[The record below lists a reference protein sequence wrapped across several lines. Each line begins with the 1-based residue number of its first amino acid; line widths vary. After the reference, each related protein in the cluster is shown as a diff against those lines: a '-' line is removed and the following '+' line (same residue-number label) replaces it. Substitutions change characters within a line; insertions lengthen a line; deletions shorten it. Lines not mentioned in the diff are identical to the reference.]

1 MPLGLACPGLR
12 LPDGKVWAMTSAH
25 ADNPQNMQQHSGS
38 TPVEALTGVVND
50 SFEATMASL
59 KDLVAIPGIAW
70 PSFDPKELDLSAEAV
85 ASLVR
90 AAGMEDVRILRC
102 DKADGTP
109 GGPAVVAR
117 RLAAEGKPTIL
128 LYAHHDVQPP
138 GDRNL
143 WNSEPFV
150 AEEREGRLYGRGA
163 ADDKAGIMAHLAA
176 YSAVT
181 KVLGDDFGL
190 GVTFFFEGE
199 EEAGSPTFRAF
210 LEEHQELLRA
220 DVIVVADSSNWKVGV
235 PALTTS
241 LRGLVD
247 GTFEVR
253 VLDHAVHSGMF
264 GGPVLDAPTLLSRLI
279 ATLHDDEGNVAV
291 AGLVGRDDVAVDLT
305 EADYRADASVL
316 DGVKLAGSGTIASR
330 LWTKPA
336 LSIIG
341 MDVPA
346 VDVASNTLIPA
357 ARAKFS
363 MRLAPG
369 QDPDSA
375 MEALKQHVEGNAPFG
390 ATVTFTPGERGN
402 AFSTDTSSAA
412 ARVALWALGES
423 WGVEP
428 VEMGIGG
435 SIPFIADLLEMYP
448 AAQILVTGV
457 EDPDSRAHSANESLH
472 IDDFRHAVLAE
483 TLMLARLN
491 AEGLAD

>member
-1 MPLGLACPGLR
+1 
-12 LPDGKVWAMTSAH
+12 MTSAH
-25 ADNPQNMQQHSGS
+25 AETPQNKHLDSGA
-38 TPVEALTGVVND
+38 TPVEALSRAVHD
-50 SFEATMASL
+50 SFDTTLASL

-70 PSFDPKELDLSAEAV
+70 PSFDPSELDKSAEAV
-85 ASLVR
+85 AALVK
-90 AAGMEDVRILRC
+90 ATGMEDVRILRC
-102 DKADGTP
+102 DKSDGTP

-117 RLAAEGKPTIL
+117 RPAAEGKPTIL

-138 GDRNL
+138 GDRGL
-143 WNSEPFV
+143 WDSEPFS
-150 AEEREGRLYGRGA
+150 AEERDGRLYGRGA

-176 YSAVT
+176 YAAAT
-181 KVLGDDFGL
+181 HVLGEEFGL

-199 EEAGSPTFRAF
+199 EEAGSPTFRTF
-210 LEEHQELLRA
+210 LEEHRELLRA

-291 AGLVGRDDVAVDLT
+291 AGLVGRDEVAVDLA

-316 DGVKLAGSGTIASR
+316 DGVRLAGSGTIASR

-369 QDPDSA
+369 QDPEAA
-375 MEALKQHVEGNAPFG
+375 MDALRQHVESNAPFG
-390 ATVTFTPGERGN
+390 AKVTFTPGERGD

-448 AAQILVTGV
+448 EVQILVTGV

-472 IDDFRHAVLAE
+472 IGDFRHAVLAE
-483 TLMLARLN
+483 AFMLARLN

>member
-1 MPLGLACPGLR
+1 
-12 LPDGKVWAMTSAH
+12 MTSAH
-25 ADNPQNMQQHSGS
+25 AEIPQDKHIHSGDL
-38 TPVEALTGVVND
+38 PVEALTEAVRE
-50 SFEATMASL
+50 SFANTLASL
-59 KDLVAIPGIAW
+59 KELVAIPGIAW
-70 PSFDPKELDLSAEAV
+70 PSFDPAELDKSAGAV
-85 ASLVR
+85 SDLVK

-117 RLAAEGKPTIL
+117 RPAADGKPTIL

-138 GDRNL
+138 GDRSL

-150 AEEREGRLYGRGA
+150 AEERDGRLYGRGA

-181 KVLGDDFGL
+181 KVLGDRFGL

-199 EEAGSPTFRAF
+199 EEAGSPTFRPF

-253 VLDHAVHSGMF
+253 VLEHAVHSGMF

-279 ATLHDDEGNVAV
+279 ATLHDDQGNVAV
-291 AGLVGRDDVAVDLT
+291 SGLVSRDDVTVDLT
-305 EADYRADASVL
+305 EAEYRADASVL
-316 DGVKLAGSGTIASR
+316 DGVRLAGSGSIASR
-330 LWTKPA
+330 MWTKPA

-346 VDVASNTLIPA
+346 VDVASNTLIPS

-369 QDPDSA
+369 QDPEAA
-375 MEALKQHVEGNAPFG
+375 MEALRSHVQAHAPFG
-390 ATVTFTPGERGN
+390 AKVTFTPGERGD

-412 ARVALWALGES
+412 ARVALWALAES
-423 WGVEP
+423 WGVQP

-435 SIPFIADLLEMYP
+435 SIPFIADLMEVYP
-448 AAQILVTGV
+448 EVQILVTGV

-472 IDDFRHAVLAE
+472 IGDFQHAVLAE
-483 TLMLARLN
+483 ALMLARLD
-491 AEGLAD
+491 AEGLQD

>member
-1 MPLGLACPGLR
+1 
-12 LPDGKVWAMTSAH
+12 MTSAH
-25 ADNPQNMQQHSGS
+25 AEIPQNKQGHAGN
-38 TPVEALTGVVND
+38 TPVEELSRAVND
-50 SFEATMASL
+50 SFDTTLASL
-59 KDLVAIPGIAW
+59 KHLVSIPGIAW
-70 PSFDPKELDLSAEAV
+70 SSFDPNELDRSADAV
-85 ASLVR
+85 AALVK
-90 AAGMEDVRILRC
+90 AAGMEDVRVLRC

-117 RLAAEGKPTIL
+117 RPAADGKPTIL

-138 GDRNL
+138 GDRSL

-150 AEEREGRLYGRGA
+150 AEEREGRLYGRGS

-181 KVLGDDFGL
+181 QVLGDGFGL

-199 EEAGSPTFRAF
+199 EEAGSPTFRTF

-291 AGLVGRDDVAVDLT
+291 AGLVARDDVAVDLA
-305 EADYRADASVL
+305 EEDYRTDASVL

-341 MDVPA
+341 MDVPS

-369 QDPDSA
+369 QDPGSA
-375 MEALKQHVEGNAPFG
+375 MDALKTHVESHAPFG
-390 ATVTFTPGERGN
+390 AKVTFTPGERGN

-423 WGVEP
+423 WGVQP

-435 SIPFIADLLEMYP
+435 SIPFIADLMDVYP
-448 AAQILVTGV
+448 DVQILVTGV

-472 IDDFRHAVLAE
+472 IGDFRHAVLAE
-483 TLMLARLN
+483 ALMLARLN
-491 AEGLAD
+491 AEGLRG

>member
-1 MPLGLACPGLR
+1 
-12 LPDGKVWAMTSAH
+12 MTSTSAEI
-25 ADNPQNMQQHSGS
+25 PQNQQGNPG
-38 TPVEALTGVVND
+38 TINVEALRQAVNS
-50 SFEATMASL
+50 SFDRTVASL

-70 PSFDPKELDLSAEAV
+70 PSFDPAQLERSADAV
-85 ASLVR
+85 AELVR
-90 AAGMEDVRILRC
+90 AAGIEDVQILRC
-102 DKADGTP
+102 DKEDGTP

-117 RLAAEGKPTIL
+117 RQAAPGKPTIL

-138 GDRNL
+138 GDSAL
-143 WNSEPFV
+143 WESEPFT
-150 AEEREGRLYGRGA
+150 AEERNGRLYGRGA

-176 YSAVT
+176 HAAVAE
-181 KVLGDDFGL
+181 VLGSGFGL

-199 EEAGSPTFRAF
+199 EEAGSPTFRTF
-210 LEEHQELLRA
+210 LETHRELLRA

-253 VLDHAVHSGMF
+253 VLEHAVHSGMF

-279 ATLHDDEGNVAV
+279 ATLHDDDGNVAV
-291 AGLVGRDDVAVDLT
+291 AGLVARDEVDVDLT
-305 EADYRADASVL
+305 EAEYRADASVL
-316 DGVKLAGSGTIASR
+316 NGVRLAGSGTIASR

-341 MDVPA
+341 IDAPA
-346 VDVASNTLIPA
+346 VDVASNTLIPS

-369 QDPDSA
+369 QDPQSA
-375 MEALKQHVEGNAPFG
+375 MDAMRQHVESHAPFG
-390 ATVTFTPGERGN
+390 ARVTFTPGESGN
-402 AFSTDTSSAA
+402 AFSTDTTSPA
-412 ARVALWALGES
+412 ARIAMWALGES
-423 WGVEP
+423 WGVKA

-435 SIPFIADLLEMYP
+435 SIPFIADLTEMYP
-448 AAQILVTGV
+448 EVQILVTGV

-472 IDDFRHAVLAE
+472 LEDFRHAVLAE
-483 TLMLARLN
+483 ALMLARLN
-491 AEGLAD
+491 AEGLGG

>member
-1 MPLGLACPGLR
+1 
-12 LPDGKVWAMTSAH
+12 MTSAH
-25 ADNPQNMQQHSGS
+25 AETPQNPARNSDS
-38 TPVEALTGVVND
+38 TPVAGESMDGIDAAALGAAVNEQFD
-50 SFEATMASL
+50 ATLAAL

-70 PSFDPKELDLSAEAV
+70 ASFDPAELDRSAEAV
-85 ASLVR
+85 AALVR
-90 AAGMEDVRILRC
+90 ESGMEDVRILRAA
-102 DKADGTP
+102 KADGTP
-109 GGPAVVAR
+109 GGPAVVAHR
-117 RLAAEGKPTIL
+117 PARDGKPTIL

-138 GDRNL
+138 GERSL
-143 WNSEPFV
+143 WKSEPFV

-176 YSAVT
+176 YSAAS

-199 EEAGSPTFRAF
+199 EEAGSPTFRTF
-210 LEEHQELLRA
+210 LEEHKELLRS

-279 ATLHDDEGNVAV
+279 ATLHDDQGNVAV
-291 AGLVGRDDVAVDLT
+291 EGLVARDEVAVDLA

-316 DGVKLAGSGTIASR
+316 DGVRLAGSGTIASR

-341 MDVPA
+341 IDAPA
-346 VDVASNTLIPA
+346 VAVASNTLIPS
-357 ARAKFS
+357 ARAKCS

-369 QDPDSA
+369 QDPDAA
-375 MEALKQHVEGNAPFG
+375 MQALERHILAHAPFG
-390 ATVTFTPGERGN
+390 AKVAFTPGERGN
-402 AFSTDTSSAA
+402 AFSTDTTSVAA
-412 ARVALWALGES
+412 QVALWALGEA

-435 SIPFIADLLEMYP
+435 SIPFIADLMEVYP
-448 AAQILVTGV
+448 EVQILVTGV

-472 IDDFRHAVLAE
+472 LGDFRHAVLAE
-483 TLMLARLN
+483 ALMLARLN
-491 AEGLAD
+491 GNK